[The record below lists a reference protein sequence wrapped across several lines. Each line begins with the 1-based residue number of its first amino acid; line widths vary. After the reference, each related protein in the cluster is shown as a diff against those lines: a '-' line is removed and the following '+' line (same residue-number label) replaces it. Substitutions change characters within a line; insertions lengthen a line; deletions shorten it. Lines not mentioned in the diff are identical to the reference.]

1 MKHWLR
7 RLIILAA
14 PIVWRK
20 IKERQQRGRH
30 R

>member
-14 PIVWRK
+14 PIMWRK
-20 IKERQQRGRH
+20 IKERQRGQH